1 MDCSSIAKKASSSG
15 PAAANVSRSGSVS
28 SSSSIGSSGSCGT
41 CCGGGSFEL
50 DAGVLCSRGS
60 FLLCCKLLSLVCDLT
75 AVLFSP
81 LGDVGGIDGGSVFG
95 GMLDL
100 LLLTTG
106 DRVLGLADE
115 GA

>member
-1 MDCSSIAKKASSSG
+1 M
-15 PAAANVSRSGSVS
+15 S

-41 CCGGGSFEL
+41 CCGSVEL
-50 DAGVLCSRGS
+50 DAGVLCSRCS

-75 AVLFSP
+75 AILFSP
-81 LGDVGGIDGGSVFG
+81 LGDGGIAGGSVFG
-95 GMLDL
+95 CVVL
-100 LLLTTG
+100 LLLTRG

>member
-1 MDCSSIAKKASSSG
+1 MACVSIAKKSSSSG

-41 CCGGGSFEL
+41 CCGSFEL

-75 AVLFSP
+75 ADLFSP
-81 LGDVGGIDGGSVFG
+81 LGDGGIVGGSVFG
-95 GMLDL
+95 CVLVL
-100 LLLTTG
+100 LLLTRG